1 MLWKIPTSQA
11 VHPSQTSQ
19 DPARCTTGNKVMK
32 GYHHD
37 KDARAD
43 AGAEWII
50 RPGSLRPT
58 VTMAARATGTTPY
71 RIRRALERR
80 GHLVKRPRIAP
91 IEAAWSRTT
100 RAEFEAFYVRH
111 FDALY
116 RGLDRA
122 TTKMTV

>member
-1 MLWKIPTSQA
+1 
-11 VHPSQTSQ
+11 
-19 DPARCTTGNKVMK
+19 MK

-100 RAEFEAFYVRH
+100 RAEFEAFIRSALRRAVSGLRPRH
-111 FDALY
+111 YQVDCLNLLTAASSLPGRRRLFHSN
-116 RGLDRA
+116 
-122 TTKMTV
+122 